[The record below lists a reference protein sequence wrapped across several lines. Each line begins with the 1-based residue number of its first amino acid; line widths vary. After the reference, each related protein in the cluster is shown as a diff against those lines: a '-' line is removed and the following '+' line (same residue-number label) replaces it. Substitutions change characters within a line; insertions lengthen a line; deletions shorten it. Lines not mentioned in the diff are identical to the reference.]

1 VRLVSDEPV
10 GLTVAAGVATITLR
24 RSEAHNALNIAT
36 KTALLSALGVVSDR
50 PDVRCLVLTGSGR
63 SFCVGQDL
71 KEHAT
76 GLREHRLE
84 QVWATVGE
92 HYVPIARSLYELD
105 KPVIAAVNG
114 IAAGAGAALA
124 FLADLRIVAESAGF
138 NLAFAG
144 IGLSCDTG
152 CSWTLPRL
160 VGAAKALELLYLP
173 RTIPASEALDLGLA
187 GEVVPDDRLAERAQ
201 QLAARLASG
210 PTLAYAALR
219 HAVGYALGH
228 SLPEALEFEAQMMRR
243 TGGSKDHRQAVDA
256 FVAKQQPTFSGH

>member
-1 VRLVSDEPV
+1 VRFVSDEPV
-10 GLTVAAGVATITLR
+10 ELTVAAGVAMITLR
-24 RSEAHNALNIAT
+24 RPEAHNALDRAT
-36 KTALLSALGVVSDR
+36 KTALLSAVREVAER
-50 PDVRCLVLTGSGR
+50 TDVRCLVLSGSGR
-63 SFCVGQDL
+63 AFCVGQDL

-76 GLREHRLE
+76 GLHELPLE

-92 HYVPIARSLYELD
+92 HYVPIARSLFELD

-160 VGAAKALELLYLP
+160 VGPAKALELLYLP
-173 RTIPASEALDLGLA
+173 RTIPASEALDLGLV
-187 GEVVPDDRLAERAQ
+187 GEVVPDDRLAERVEQVAV
-201 QLAARLASG
+201 RLASG

-219 HAVGYALGH
+219 QAVGYGLGH
-228 SLPEALEFEAQMMRR
+228 SLSEALEFEAEMMRR
-243 TGGSKDHRQAVDA
+243 TGGSEDHRRAVDA
-256 FVAKQQPTFSGH
+256 FVAKQEPTFWGH